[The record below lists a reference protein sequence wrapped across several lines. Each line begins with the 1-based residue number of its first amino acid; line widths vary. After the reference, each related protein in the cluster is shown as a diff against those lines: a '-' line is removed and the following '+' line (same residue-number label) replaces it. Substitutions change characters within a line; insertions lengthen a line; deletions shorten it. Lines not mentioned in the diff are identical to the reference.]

1 LYPAGFPKSLLL
13 FLLQEVEDPATPRL
27 TGTRAAMTSVVA
39 GRGAAWQ
46 AVAGRGTA
54 WQAAAERAVA
64 GRGARERAAVEKAV
78 AGQAEVR
85 RGATAAGKISG
96 GGGDSSFRGKTGE
109 EGQHKEGQ

>member
-1 LYPAGFPKSLLL
+1 
-13 FLLQEVEDPATPRL
+13 
-27 TGTRAAMTSVVA
+27 
-39 GRGAAWQ
+39 
-46 AVAGRGTA
+46 
-54 WQAAAERAVA
+54 
-64 GRGARERAAVEKAV
+64 VEKAV